1 LKLYKTINRICV
13 FDITECERLILV
25 KISNIILQ
33 VLKFVREFQMS
44 FSKKTAKNTNGLI
57 PIEIRVY
64 DKKFLALDFNKL
76 IF

>member
-1 LKLYKTINRICV
+1 
-13 FDITECERLILV
+13 
-25 KISNIILQ
+25 
-33 VLKFVREFQMS
+33 MS
-44 FSKKTAKNTNGLI
+44 FSKRTAENTNGLI